1 MVFTAKNEVKLL
13 LNFESLNPEKQ
24 MLKGLENLNLMEHN
38 FLFVEQIGLIAF
50 FLMASKNWIFFFS
63 VYVL

>member
-13 LNFESLNPEKQ
+13 LNFETLNPEKQ
-24 MLKGLENLNLMEHN
+24 MLKGLENMSLKEHN

-50 FLMASKNWIFFFS
+50 FFNGK
-63 VYVL
+63 